1 MWPRLALC
9 CWGLAL
15 VSGWSTFQQTSPSRN
30 FSFRLFPETAAGAPG
45 RLPAPPAPGE
55 DAPESKVERL
65 GQAFRRRVRRLRELS
80 ERLELVFLVDESSS
94 VGHANFLSELKF
106 VRKLLSDFPVVPTA
120 TRVAIVTFSSK
131 NNVVPRVDYISSR
144 RAHQH
149 KCALLSREIPAITYR
164 GGGTYTKGAFQQ
176 AAQILH
182 HSRENATKVIF
193 LITDGYSNGGDP
205 RPVAAMLRDF
215 GVEIFTFGIWQG
227 NIRELNDMASP
238 PKEEH
243 CYLLHSFEEFEALAR
258 RALHEDLPSGSF
270 IQEDMSH
277 CSHLCEAG
285 RDCCDRMASCK
296 CGTHT
301 GQFECVCE
309 KGYYG
314 KGLQYECTACPPG
327 TFKPEGVPGG
337 ISTCLPCPDENHTSP
352 PGSTSLEDC
361 VCKEGY
367 RASGQTCE
375 VVHCPTLKPPENGY
389 FIQNTCHNHFNA
401 ACGVRCHPGFDLVGS
416 SILLCQPNGLWSGS
430 ESSCKVRTC
439 PRLRQPR
446 HGHLSCSTGEMSYR
460 TTCLVTCNEGYR
472 LEGSAKLTCQG
483 NAQWD
488 SLEPRCME
496 SQCPTFQM
504 PKGVIITPPSCGRQ
518 PAKPGTICQ
527 LSCHEGFILAGVREE
542 LRCTTSGKWSTRVQ
556 TAVCKDVEAPQIN
569 CPLDIEAKTQEQQ
582 DSANITWQIPT
593 AKDNS
598 GEKLSIHVH
607 PAFTPPYLFPIGEV
621 AITYTAIDPSSN
633 QASCTFH
640 IKVID
645 VEPPSIDRCRSPPP
659 IQISEKQHSATWDE
673 PQFSDNSGAVLVITR
688 SHTPGDLFPQ
698 GETVVQYTA
707 TDPSGNKRTCDIHI
721 VIKGSPCEIPF
732 TPVNGDFICTQD
744 SAGVNCTLSC
754 LEGYD
759 FTEGSME
766 KYYCAYE
773 DGIWKPPYSTE
784 WPDCA
789 IKRFANH
796 GFKSFEMLYKATRC
810 DDTELLKKFS
820 EAFETT
826 LGKMVPS
833 FCSDADDIDCRLE
846 DLTKKYCLE
855 YNYDYENGFAI
866 GN

>member
-1 MWPRLALC
+1 MWPRLAFC

-15 VSGWSTFQQTSPSRN
+15 VSGWATFQQMSPSRN
-30 FSFRLFPETAAGAPG
+30 FSFRLFPEAAPGAPG
-45 RLPAPPAPGE
+45 LLPAPPAPGE
-55 DAPESKVERL
+55 DAAESKVERL

-94 VGHANFLSELKF
+94 VGQANFLSELKF

-131 NNVVPRVDYISSR
+131 NNVVPRVDYISHR

-176 AAQILH
+176 AAQILR
-182 HSRENATKVIF
+182 HSRENSTKVIF

-205 RPVAAMLRDF
+205 RPIAASLRDF

-227 NIRELNDMASP
+227 NIRELNDMAST

-277 CSHLCEAG
+277 CSYLCEAG
-285 RDCCDRMASCK
+285 KDCCDRMASCK

-301 GQFECVCE
+301 GQFECICE

-314 KGLQYECTACPPG
+314 EGLQYECTACPSG
-327 TFKPEGVPGG
+327 TYKPEGSPGG
-337 ISTCLPCPDENHTSP
+337 ISTCLLCPDENHTSP

-375 VVHCPTLKPPENGY
+375 VVHCPALRPPENGY
-389 FIQNTCHNHFNA
+389 FIQNTCNNHFNA
-401 ACGVRCHPGFDLVGS
+401 ACGVRCNPGFDLVGS
-416 SILLCQPNGLWSGS
+416 SILLCLPNGLWSGS
-430 ESSCKVRTC
+430 ESSCRVRTC
-439 PRLRQPR
+439 PHLRQPK
-446 HGHLSCSTGEMSYR
+446 HGRISCSTKEMSYK
-460 TTCLVTCNEGYR
+460 TVCLVTCDEGYR
-472 LEGSAKLTCQG
+472 LEGSTKLTCQA
-483 NAQWD
+483 NTQWD
-488 SLEPRCME
+488 GLEPRCVE
-496 SQCPTFQM
+496 RHCPTFQK
-504 PKGVIITPPSCGRQ
+504 PKGVIIFPASCGKQ
-518 PAKPGTICQ
+518 PARPGTICQ
-527 LSCHEGFILAGVREE
+527 LSCRRGFILSGVREE
-542 LRCTTSGKWSTRVQ
+542 VRCTTSGKWSARVQ
-556 TAVCKDVEAPQIN
+556 TAVCKDVEAPQIS
-569 CPLDIEAKTQEQQ
+569 CPKDIEAKTQEQQ

-593 AKDNS
+593 ANDNS
-598 GEKLSIHVH
+598 GEKVSIHVH
-607 PAFTPPYLFPIGEV
+607 PAFTPPYLFPIGDV
-621 AITYTAIDPSSN
+621 AITYTAVDLSSN

-640 IKVID
+640 VKVVD
-645 VEPPSIDRCRSPPP
+645 VEPPSIDWCRSPPP
-659 IQISEKQHSATWDE
+659 MQVSEKEHAATWDE
-673 PQFSDNSGAVLVITR
+673 PQFSDNSGAVLIITR
-688 SHTPGDLFPQ
+688 SHTPGDLFPH

-707 TDPSGNKRTCDIHI
+707 TDPSGNNRTCDIHV
-721 VIKGSPCEIPF
+721 VIKGSPCEVPF
-732 TPVNGDFICTQD
+732 TPINGDFICTKD

-759 FTEGSME
+759 FTEGSTE
-766 KYYCAYE
+766 NYYCAYE

-810 DDTELLKKFS
+810 DDTDLLKKFS
-820 EAFETT
+820 EAFEIT
-826 LGKMVPS
+826 LGKMV
-833 FCSDADDIDCRLE
+833 CQ
-846 DLTKKYCLE
+846 
-855 YNYDYENGFAI
+855 
-866 GN
+866 

>member
-1 MWPRLALC
+1 MWPRLAFC

-15 VSGWSTFQQTSPSRN
+15 VSGWATFQQMSPSRN
-30 FSFRLFPETAAGAPG
+30 FSFRLFPEAAPGVPG
-45 RLPAPPAPGE
+45 RLPAPPVPGE
-55 DAPESKVERL
+55 EAAESKVERL

-106 VRKLLSDFPVVPTA
+106 VRKLLSDFPVVSTA

-131 NNVVPRVDYISSR
+131 NNVVPRVDYISSS

-176 AAQILH
+176 AAQILS
-182 HSRENATKVIF
+182 HSRENSTKVIF

-205 RPVAAMLRDF
+205 RPIAASLRDF

-227 NIRELNDMASP
+227 NIRELNDMAST

-277 CSHLCEAG
+277 CSYLCEAG
-285 RDCCDRMASCK
+285 KDCCDRMASCK

-301 GQFECVCE
+301 GQFECICE

-327 TFKPEGVPGG
+327 TYKPEGSPGG
-337 ISTCLPCPDENHTSP
+337 ISTCIPCPDENHTSP
-352 PGSTSLEDC
+352 PGSTAPEDC
-361 VCKEGY
+361 VCREGY

-375 VVHCPTLKPPENGY
+375 V
-389 FIQNTCHNHFNA
+389 
-401 ACGVRCHPGFDLVGS
+401 
-416 SILLCQPNGLWSGS
+416 
-430 ESSCKVRTC
+430 RTC
-439 PRLRQPR
+439 PHLRQPK
-446 HGHLSCSTGEMSYR
+446 HGHISCSTGEMSYK
-460 TTCLVTCNEGYR
+460 TTCLVTCDEGYR
-472 LEGSAKLTCQG
+472 LEGNAKLTCQG

-488 SLEPRCME
+488 GAEPRCVE
-496 SQCPTFQM
+496 RHCSTFQK
-504 PKGVIITPPSCGRQ
+504 PKGVIISPSNCGKQ

-527 LSCHEGFILAGVREE
+527 LSCHQGFILSGVREV
-542 LRCTTSGKWSTRVQ
+542 RCTSSGKWSARVQ
-556 TAVCKDVEAPQIN
+556 TAVCKDVEAPQIS
-569 CPLDIEAKTQEQQ
+569 CPKDIEAKTQNQQ

-598 GEKLSIHVH
+598 GEKVSIHVH
-607 PAFTPPYLFPIGEV
+607 PAFIPPSLFPIGDV
-621 AITYTAIDPSSN
+621 VITYTARDLSGN

-640 IKVID
+640 VRVID
-645 VEPPSIDRCRSPPP
+645 VEPPVIDQCRSPPP
-659 IQISEKQHSATWDE
+659 IQVSEEEYAASWDE
-673 PQFSDNSGAVLVITR
+673 PQFSDNSGAVLTITR
-688 SHTPGDLFPQ
+688 SHTQGDLFPH
-698 GETVVQYTA
+698 GETVVRYTA
-707 TDPSGNKRTCDIHI
+707 TDPSGNNRTCDIHI
-721 VIKGSPCEIPF
+721 VIKGSPCEVPF
-732 TPVNGDFICTQD
+732 TPINGDFTCVQD

-759 FTEGSME
+759 FTEGSTE
-766 KYYCAYE
+766 KYYCAYD
-773 DGIWKPPYSTE
+773 DGIWRPPYSTE

-810 DDTELLKKFS
+810 DDTDLLKKFS
-820 EAFETT
+820 EAFQTT

-866 GN
+866 GNYII